1 MSSTLFNR
9 DDAVSAGSSQAEGAA
24 LTDCTVR
31 GTVLRIVFASADGA
45 YVVLRL
51 VDEQQRELTLVGAL
65 TNIMEGQE
73 VEAVGRWE
81 THKDHGRQL
90 RVQACRALLPSSA
103 EGIQRYL
110 GSGLIPGIGPTYAAR
125 IVAHFGTET
134 LTVLDQ
140 YSERLR
146 EVSGIGRKRIAEIR
160 KAWQAHAQQREVTI
174 FLQSLDISP
183 AYCARILARYAVSAA
198 EVVRRNPYQLA
209 ADIHGIGFLSADRIA
224 SRLGVEREHPLR
236 LAAGVEYVLEQL
248 AQNGHVCFPS
258 AALCAEAAKI
268 LEVSDEKAG
277 EGLTG
282 AIQAGRVMREEP
294 PADPSQ
300 PMVYLR
306 RLLQAEADLVE
317 ALGLL
322 LAGPVASAA
331 RVDTSRLGEGF
342 RRLNA
347 EQQQAVQQAF
357 RSPLSIIT
365 GGPGVGKTTVVG
377 QVVALARHLRR
388 KVLLAAPTGRA
399 AKRMSEATALE
410 ATTIHRLL
418 QWDPTQGVFV
428 HGPDNPLR
436 CDLLILD
443 EVSMLDVI
451 LAAQLFRA
459 VAPDTSVVLVGDKDQ
474 LPSVGPGA
482 VLHDLIASGRIPVTQ
497 LTHIYRQDANSRI
510 VSNAHAVNRGQ
521 MPDLRPV
528 PAEIKADFYWIEQ
541 DDPERAAELIARMV
555 AERIPERFGLK
566 PLTDIQI
573 LAPMHRGTCGTAALN
588 ERLQQ
593 ALNPAGQRPEFSF
606 GERHFRVGD
615 RVMQTVNNYDKGV
628 FNGELGQITAID
640 HRAKTF
646 SLSFDIG
653 VVDYE
658 WAEADQILHAYAVT
672 VHKSQGSEFPAVVM
686 PLLTQHYVML
696 QRNLVYT
703 AMTRARKLL
712 IMIGTRR
719 ALAIAL
725 GNNAPTLRHTRLV
738 QRLSL
743 VPPEPSGETPY

>member
-1 MSSTLFNR
+1 
-9 DDAVSAGSSQAEGAA
+9 
-24 LTDCTVR
+24 
-31 GTVLRIVFASADGA
+31 
-45 YVVLRL
+45 
-51 VDEQQRELTLVGAL
+51 
-65 TNIMEGQE
+65 
-73 VEAVGRWE
+73 
-81 THKDHGRQL
+81 
-90 RVQACRALLPSSA
+90 
-103 EGIQRYL
+103 
-110 GSGLIPGIGPTYAAR
+110 
-125 IVAHFGTET
+125 
-134 LTVLDQ
+134 
-140 YSERLR
+140 
-146 EVSGIGRKRIAEIR
+146 
-160 KAWQAHAQQREVTI
+160 
-174 FLQSLDISP
+174 
-183 AYCARILARYAVSAA
+183 
-198 EVVRRNPYQLA
+198 
-209 ADIHGIGFLSADRIA
+209 
-224 SRLGVEREHPLR
+224 
-236 LAAGVEYVLEQL
+236 
-248 AQNGHVCFPS
+248 
-258 AALCAEAAKI
+258 
-268 LEVSDEKAG
+268 
-277 EGLTG
+277 
-282 AIQAGRVMREEP
+282 
-294 PADPSQ
+294 
-300 PMVYLR
+300 
-306 RLLQAEADLVE
+306 
-317 ALGLL
+317 
-322 LAGPVASAA
+322 
-331 RVDTSRLGEGF
+331 
-342 RRLNA
+342 
-347 EQQQAVQQAF
+347 
-357 RSPLSIIT
+357 
-365 GGPGVGKTTVVG
+365 
-377 QVVALARHLRR
+377 VVALARHLRR